1 MFERF
6 TAKAIQVIM
15 LAQEEARR
23 LGHNFIGTEQ
33 ILLGLIGEGTGVAAK
48 VLKSMG
54 LNLKD
59 ARIEVEK
66 IIGRGSGSVAPEIPL
81 TPHTKRVLELSLEE
95 ARQLGLNYIETEHL
109 LLGLTRINE
118 GVAARV
124 LENLGVDLSIV
135 RTRITRTLHDK
146 TVSVDANL
154 SQVAMEVIDV
164 GKAPGANVPRQDVPR
179 QDVITTLLYDRFTKK
194 SLQCLLASSNEA
206 INFSQ
211 RKVTLELLFLGL
223 LKENTSI
230 AAKFLHSMEINLE
243 NTVNII
249 TERLTYQ
256 AFTSDELKLLEVLRA
271 STRRLNSELS
281 KVVIE
286 REKAEIRQD
295 FEMASA
301 FRDREND
308 IKKQISLLKSRI
320 ASETWEIFEHT
331 FVRNVSDINFSDESL
346 NALNLAV
353 KESQRLNHNHV
364 NPEHILLGLIETG
377 GLEFVDFLEELGTH
391 ALSLRRRLD
400 NLLAGESYTS
410 KNSNVYIENLV
421 NNGGEIVSEK
431 SININAGRDISGSVI
446 NLGEISGNVSNT
458 INQLQESKEANTS
471 ELADLLKQ
479 LQSSINSEDNGL
491 DDKDK
496 AKALKYIDAI
506 GKLGSKQN
514 DLTLRE
520 NADTA
525 LDALSAI
532 VGKVSSLFGSAK
544 PLIDSVRAIL
554 GF

>member
-1 MFERF
+1 
-6 TAKAIQVIM
+6 M
-15 LAQEEARR
+15 LAQEEARH
-23 LGHNFIGTEQ
+23 LGHNFVGTEQ

-48 VLKSMG
+48 VFKSLG
-54 LNLKD
+54 VNFRD

-66 IIGRGSGSVAPEIPL
+66 TIGRGSGFVPVEIPF
-81 TPHTKRVLELSLEE
+81 TPNVKRVLDLSVEE
-95 ARQLGLNYIETEHL
+95 AGQLGHNYIETEHL
-109 LLGLTRINE
+109 LLGLIRINE
-118 GVAARV
+118 GIAAKV
-124 LENLGVDLSIV
+124 LENLGVDLSKV
-135 RTRITRTLHDK
+135 RTLVTRILQNQTT
-146 TVSVDANL
+146 S
-154 SQVAMEVIDV
+154 
-164 GKAPGANVPRQDVPR
+164 
-179 QDVITTLLYDRFTKK
+179 ITTLLYDRFTKK
-194 SLQCLLASSNEA
+194 SLQCLLASSHEA

-223 LKENTSI
+223 LKENTSV
-230 AAKFLHSMEINLE
+230 AAKFLDSMGITLE
-243 NTVNII
+243 NTV
-249 TERLTYQ
+249 TTTTKRLTYQ
-256 AFTSDELKLLEVLRA
+256 AFTPDELKLLEVLRA
-271 STRRLNSELS
+271 STHRLNSELS

-286 REKAEIRQD
+286 REKAESRQD
-295 FEMASA
+295 FERVST

-308 IKKQISLLKSRI
+308 IRKQISLLKSRI

-346 NALNLAV
+346 DALRLAV

-364 NPEHILLGLIETG
+364 NPEHILLGLLETG

-544 PLIDSVRAIL
+544 PLIDSVKAIL

>member
-6 TAKAIQVIM
+6 TEKAIKVIK
-15 LAQEEARR
+15 LAQEEAHR
-23 LGHNFIGTEQ
+23 LGHNFIGTEL

-54 LNLKD
+54 VNLKN

-66 IIGRGSGSVAPEIPL
+66 FIGRGSGFVAVEIL
-81 TPHTKRVLELSLEE
+81 VTPRTKRVLELSLEE
-95 ARQLGLNYIETEHL
+95 SGKLGHNYIGTEHL
-109 LLGLTRINE
+109 LLGLIRINE
-118 GVAARV
+118 GVAANV
-124 LENLGVDLSIV
+124 LENLGVDLSKV
-135 RTRITRTLHDK
+135 RTAVIRMLGGE
-146 TVSVDANL
+146 TVL
-154 SQVAMEVIDV
+154 
-164 GKAPGANVPRQDVPR
+164 RQE
-179 QDVITTLLYDRFTKK
+179 VITTLLYDRFTKK
-194 SLQCLLASSNEA
+194 SLQCLLASSHEA

-223 LKENTSI
+223 LKESTSL
-230 AAKFLHSMEINLE
+230 AASCLLPMGITLE
-243 NTVNII
+243 NTV
-249 TERLTYQ
+249 TTTTKRLTYE
-256 AFTSDELKLLEVLRA
+256 AFTPDELKLLEVLRA

-286 REKAEIRQD
+286 KEKAENRQD
-295 FEMASA
+295 FKTASA
-301 FRDREND
+301 FRGRENE
-308 IKKQISLLKSRI
+308 INKQISLLKSRI

-331 FVRNVSDINFSDESL
+331 FVRNVSDINFSNESL

-364 NPEHILLGLIETG
+364 NPEHILLGLLETG

-391 ALSLRRRLD
+391 ALSLRKRLD

-544 PLIDSVRAIL
+544 PLIDSVKAIL

>member
-1 MFERF
+1 
-6 TAKAIQVIM
+6 M
-15 LAQEEARR
+15 LNDPRKD
-23 LGHNFIGTEQ
+23 I
-33 ILLGLIGEGTGVAAK
+33 ILI
-48 VLKSMG
+48 
-54 LNLKD
+54 
-59 ARIEVEK
+59 
-66 IIGRGSGSVAPEIPL
+66 
-81 TPHTKRVLELSLEE
+81 
-95 ARQLGLNYIETEHL
+95 
-109 LLGLTRINE
+109 
-118 GVAARV
+118 
-124 LENLGVDLSIV
+124 VD
-135 RTRITRTLHDK
+135 
-146 TVSVDANL
+146 
-154 SQVAMEVIDV
+154 
-164 GKAPGANVPRQDVPR
+164 
-179 QDVITTLLYDRFTKK
+179 YFTKK
-194 SLQCLLASSNEA
+194 SLQCLLVSSHEA

-223 LKENTSI
+223 LKESTSL
-230 AAKFLHSMEINLE
+230 AASCLLPMGITLK
-243 NTVNII
+243 NTV
-249 TERLTYQ
+249 TTTTKRLTCQ
-256 AFTSDELKLLEVLRA
+256 AFTPDELKLLEVLRA
-271 STRRLNSELS
+271 STHRLNSELS

-286 REKAEIRQD
+286 REKAENRQD

-346 NALNLAV
+346 DALRLAV

-364 NPEHILLGLIETG
+364 NPEHILLGLLETG

-391 ALSLRRRLD
+391 ALSLRKRLD

-532 VGKVSSLFGSAK
+532 VGKVSSLFSSAK
-544 PLIDSVRAIL
+544 PLIDSVKAIL